1 MEVLQYIR
9 FVGNWYPL
17 FIPSL
22 ELCIPFNC
30 CKFTFPLNINLKN
43 HKTRKLSRIK
53 SFCSPFWS
61 LWSFYRPKTQIF
73 LPFHI
78 LQLEK
83 ALPFQIPEAWKR
95 YSFRVEPARR
105 CQCRKKLPGKWIH
118 PSLLSL
124 IILVFWFVSLQFY
137 EFKIRVNEI
146 TGLVIGREI
155 RKRCGNE
162 GWHRDLDDEDRTTLR
177 FLRAA
182 NSFIPD
188 AREDGANMRN
198 CAFILRQPGSEFVII
213 SGDGDWEYDFCEG
226 ADGEIYGRCQRMPL
240 LRYAWDA
247 AKSAVVRVFTF
258 GLSTGL
264 RALTYS

>member
-1 MEVLQYIR
+1 M
-9 FVGNWYPL
+9 
-17 FIPSL
+17 
-22 ELCIPFNC
+22 
-30 CKFTFPLNINLKN
+30 
-43 HKTRKLSRIK
+43 
-53 SFCSPFWS
+53 
-61 LWSFYRPKTQIF
+61 
-73 LPFHI
+73 
-78 LQLEK
+78 
-83 ALPFQIPEAWKR
+83 
-95 YSFRVEPARR
+95 
-105 CQCRKKLPGKWIH
+105 
-118 PSLLSL
+118 
-124 IILVFWFVSLQFY
+124 QFY

-146 TGLVIGREI
+146 TGLVIGKEI

-162 GWHRDLDDEDRTTLR
+162 GWHLYLDDVDRITLR